1 MRREGSFGPWSVENF
16 LGRAYFLAS
25 GCWESCVVGH
35 CWLLVLFSFLLFL
48 AMGFPYPFF
57 WRWMCGDCRRGRKE
71 ESDVQ
76 AKCLFIIV
84 EILFFIM
91 LNGST

>member
-16 LGRAYFLAS
+16 LGRAFFLAS
-25 GCWESCVVGH
+25 GCWESSVVGH
-35 CWLLVLFSFLLFL
+35 CW
-48 AMGFPYPFF
+48 
-57 WRWMCGDCRRGRKE
+57 CGDCRRGRKE